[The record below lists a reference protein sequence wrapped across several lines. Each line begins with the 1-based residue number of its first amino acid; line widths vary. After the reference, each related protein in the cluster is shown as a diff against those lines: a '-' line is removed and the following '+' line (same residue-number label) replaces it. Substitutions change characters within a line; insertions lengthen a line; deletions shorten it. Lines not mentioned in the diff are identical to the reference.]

1 MISVRDDGVKAID
14 FSCAFSIGSFSLWQ
28 IYGEIVWKWN
38 PIRGRTSAHFSFLSQ
53 AAEHQILEA
62 GLFFFVAC
70 MVGCV
75 KPFFFFFCEFVVPF
89 SFSTWPAAKK
99 QTKILKNRKRKKLSA
114 LRLSFVPSIYAQ
126 AHFSSFSE
134 TWHKSK

>member
-75 KPFFFFFCEFVVPF
+75 KPFFFFFFCEFVVPF

-99 QTKILKNRKRKKLSA
+99 QTKILKKQETKKTFSA
-114 LRLSFVPSIYAQ
+114 AFEFCSLDLCP
-126 AHFSSFSE
+126 SSFF
-134 TWHKSK
+134 